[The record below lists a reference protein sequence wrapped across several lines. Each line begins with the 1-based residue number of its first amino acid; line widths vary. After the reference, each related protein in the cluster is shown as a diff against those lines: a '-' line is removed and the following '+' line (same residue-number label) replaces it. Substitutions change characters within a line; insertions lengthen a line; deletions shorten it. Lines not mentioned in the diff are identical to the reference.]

1 MSPFHT
7 IPIRSL
13 RFPLVVFF
21 LLAAFIST
29 CSLYALNTHAAQVTL
44 QWDPNTEPDLL
55 GYKVYYGSS
64 SRSYQFNNDVGNKT
78 TCTVSNLEDGK
89 AYYFAV
95 TAYDASGNE
104 SNYSGEV
111 VFNSP
116 PSCTYSISPSSQS
129 FSSSGGTGAVSVTA
143 QAGCTWT
150 ATANQSW
157 LLITSNSGGSG
168 NGTVNYSVSANPN
181 SSSRTGTLT
190 IAGKTFTVTQAG
202 LVQCTL
208 TVTKTGTGTGTV
220 ATNPLGT
227 TFNAGTVV
235 TLAATADANSTFT
248 GWSGRCTGTSPSC
261 TVTMNANTTVTA
273 TFALTLQTFTIT
285 ASAGTNGSIS
295 PQGAVSVNPGASQT
309 FTITPG
315 TGYQIAD
322 VKADGISVGV
332 VGAYT
337 FGNVRA
343 NHAIEAI
350 FSPVPSN
357 NPTPGTV
364 VLAVNAGGKQYTDK
378 AGIIYQA
385 DKYYS
390 GGRIHRTT
398 KAIGGT
404 GDGPLY
410 QTERFGN
417 FDYAIPVANG
427 NYTVTL
433 KFAELYWSS
442 SGKRIFDVSIEGKW
456 VISNLDIFA
465 KVGKCWAYDV
475 SIPVTVTDGKLN
487 ITFRSDGNYA
497 KVNALLVRTR

>member
-1 MSPFHT
+1 
-7 IPIRSL
+7 
-13 RFPLVVFF
+13 
-21 LLAAFIST
+21 
-29 CSLYALNTHAAQVTL
+29 
-44 QWDPNTEPDLL
+44 
-55 GYKVYYGSS
+55 
-64 SRSYQFNNDVGNKT
+64 VGNKT

-89 AYYFAV
+89 PYYFAV

-111 VFNSP
+111 VYNSP

-129 FSSSGGTGAVSVTA
+129 FSSSAGTGAVSVTA
-143 QAGCTWT
+143 QPGCTWT

-157 LLITSNSGGSG
+157 LMITSNSGSTG
-168 NGTVNYSVSANPN
+168 NGTINYSVSANPN
-181 SSSRTGTLT
+181 SSSRIGTLT

-202 LVQCTL
+202 LAQFTL

-220 ATNPLGT
+220 ATNPSGT
-227 TFNAGTVV
+227 TFHAGTVV
-235 TLAATADANSTFT
+235 TLAATAEANSTFT
-248 GWSGRCTGTSPSC
+248 GWSGGCTGTSPSC
-261 TVTMNANTTVTA
+261 TVTMNAITTVTA
-273 TFALTLQTFTIT
+273 TFTLTLQTFTIT

-343 NHAIEAI
+343 NHAVGAI

-385 DKYYS
+385 DEYYS
-390 GGRIHRTT
+390 GGSIHRTP

-433 KFAELYWSS
+433 KFSELYWSI

-475 SIPVTVTDGKLN
+475 SIPITVTDGKLN